1 MRTIH
6 KLLLRNKQ
14 AGRVLLLLTT
24 FGILA
29 KPALAAGPPEPSIFS
44 NPLAMIL
51 LSLMALLLIV
61 IAVLANLLIGSADW
75 KMQRKAKSKPGGAI
89 NAVLVIGFM
98 FLSPSLFAQDGAT
111 SNSANTVQSIEVSR

>member
-6 KLLLRNKQ
+6 KLLLRNKK
-14 AGRVLLLLTT
+14 AGRVLLLLTS

-44 NPLAMIL
+44 NPLALTL

-61 IAVLANLLIGSADW
+61 IAVLANLPTGKYSEKTISSA
-75 KMQRKAKSKPGGAI
+75 AP
-89 NAVLVIGFM
+89 L
-98 FLSPSLFAQDGAT
+98 
-111 SNSANTVQSIEVSR
+111 